1 MRKSGSERTK
11 TAPLLHLFN
20 RDKASTVRFEEGVL
34 TVWAKPGRIAQS
46 LKADQIQKAT
56 RHPRTPPDHGPLQEL
71 HLRSPQ
77 VPNLKPS

>member
-56 RHPRTPPDHGPLQEL
+56 RHPRTPPRPRPFRNSISVL
-71 HLRSPQ
+71 LRSRT
-77 VPNLKPS
+77 